1 VQTKDVVTRYF
12 ERANA
17 GDWDGWCDLFATDT
31 VLDEQ
36 LAGHIEGQQT
46 LRDMMK
52 TFSEM
57 YPSFTNVPN
66 LIIVDGDEAASF
78 SHISAVTG
86 AGAEVEIEVAI
97 HFRLADGQIAY
108 MANYHDTAG
117 LRPTA
122 GS

>member
-1 VQTKDVVTRYF
+1 MQTKDVVTRYF

-17 GDWDGWCDLFATDT
+17 ADWDGWCDLFSDDT

-46 LRDMMK
+46 LREMMK
-52 TFSEM
+52 AFPDM
-57 YPSFTNVPN
+57 YPSFVNVPS
-66 LIIVDGDEAASF
+66 LIIADGEQAASF
-78 SHISAVTG
+78 SHISAVTA
-86 AGAEVEIEVAI
+86 AGDEVELEVAI
-97 HFRLADGQIAY
+97 HFRVSDGRIAY

-117 LRPTA
+117 LRPPT